1 MSSIQDRIVQ
11 AARAALVNYGTANDA
26 FTGSLC
32 TCEEP
37 DCIYRSPEDYPIHVL
52 LQDVARATQDRTTAA
67 AKESEEDTRLRASLI
82 ALGECFTLFRC
93 SCGEPDCPTTTAP
106 GAPIAD
112 LVYTT
117 YVQWYSLSGCIGREG
132 SEQARRAAEI
142 AVRNL
147 HAVRAWVQQLITV
160 PRVFLEVAISDYSDA
175 RSRPWLREA
184 QILAAE
190 CADRWIPALVEL
202 PEVEDAMDLILLIAE
217 SGAWTDQQAA
227 DWLLLANDALL
238 ALMTRDLLAPAPNRA
253 IYAGTDTVIP
263 LNRVRAAVVS
273 GETGAPPGFFSF
285 AA

>member
-1 MSSIQDRIVQ
+1 
-11 AARAALVNYGTANDA
+11 
-26 FTGSLC
+26 
-32 TCEEP
+32 
-37 DCIYRSPEDYPIHVL
+37 
-52 LQDVARATQDRTTAA
+52 
-67 AKESEEDTRLRASLI
+67 
-82 ALGECFTLFRC
+82 
-93 SCGEPDCPTTTAP
+93 
-106 GAPIAD
+106 
-112 LVYTT
+112 VYTT

-190 CADRWIPALVEL
+190 CVDRWIPALVEL